1 MYVEHIVDVLLEEY
15 CNFAPSNG
23 VLSILER
30 DVWQYDTLCAD
41 YAYILRELK
50 RLNTELYRIGAP
62 LRMNWRNA
70 IRRSTLEPL
79 WRECISNFV
88 RDNALYVFFREDNC
102 F

>member
-1 MYVEHIVDVLLEEY
+1 MDVDIIVDALLEEY
-15 CNFAPSNG
+15 LSFTPSNG

-41 YAYILRELK
+41 YTYILKELK

-62 LRMNWRNA
+62 LRMNWKNA
-70 IRRSTLEPL
+70 IRRSTLEPR

-88 RDNALYVFFREDNC
+88 LKNALYVFFREDNC